1 MGWLTRIRGEAEGET
16 RAVEDAEGAG
26 APSVVERASPGLS
39 ALFGLMKADGRHSI
53 LDLGEGNN
61 RQMEALAPYAR
72 LIRFIGLVP
81 GTGDAAQAADPSVLP
96 EHPQYPYD
104 VVLAWGVLD
113 RLGPET
119 RQALMRRL
127 TAITAPE
134 ARMYATVSGPE
145 VAMVQPVRSTLL
157 GVGRVEEE
165 PVGEPRP
172 TGPQLLPA
180 QVEKLLF
187 PWKVSQAFSLRV
199 GMREYVAKKGG

>member
-1 MGWLTRIRGEAEGET
+1 VGWLARIRGEAEGET
-16 RAVEDAEGAG
+16 RAVEDAGDAG
-26 APSVVERASPGLS
+26 ASSVVERASPGLS
-39 ALFGLMKADGRHSI
+39 ALFGLMKADGRHSV

-81 GTGDAAQAADPSVLP
+81 GTGDAAAVADPSVLP
-96 EHPQYPYD
+96 EHPEYPYD

-119 RQALMRRL
+119 RLALIRRL
-127 TAITAPE
+127 TAITAPD
-134 ARMYATVSGPE
+134 ARMYASVSGPG
-145 VAMVQPVRSTLL
+145 VTIVQPVRATLV

-180 QVEKLLF
+180 QVEKLLS
-187 PWKVSQAFSLRV
+187 PWTVSQAFSLRSGV
-199 GMREYVAKKGG
+199 REYVAKKGG

>member
-16 RAVEDAEGAG
+16 RAVEDAGDAG
-26 APSVVERASPGLS
+26 MASSVVERASPGLS
-39 ALFGLMKADGRHSI
+39 ALFGLMKAEGRHSI

-81 GTGDAAQAADPSVLP
+81 GTGDAAMAADPSVLP
-96 EHPQYPYD
+96 EHPEYPYD

-119 RQALMRRL
+119 RLALIRRL
-127 TAITAPE
+127 TAITAPD
-134 ARMYATVSGPE
+134 ARMYASVSG
-145 VAMVQPVRSTLL
+145 ATMVQPVRSTLL

-165 PVGEPRP
+165 PVGPPRP

-180 QVEKLLF
+180 QVEKLLL
-187 PWKVSQAFSLRV
+187 PWTISQAFSLRV

>member
-16 RAVEDAEGAG
+16 RAVEDTEGAA

-39 ALFGLMKADGRHSI
+39 ALFGLMKADGGHSI

-81 GTGDAAQAADPSVLP
+81 GTGDAASAADPSVLP

-119 RQALMRRL
+119 RQALLRRL

-134 ARMYATVSGPE
+134 ARMYATVAGG
-145 VAMVQPVRSTLL
+145 AMIQPVRSTLL

-180 QVEKLLF
+180 QVEKLLS